1 MNDILEKYN
10 LDVINKIDE
19 ENMIKI
25 IKFLEQEKCLF
36 IKDILEDYID
46 IFTINFNEF
55 IDKYNKLNIKYNNE
69 YLKLASED
77 MNKLEELFY
86 N

>member
-69 YLKLASED
+69 YLKLACED

>member
-55 IDKYNKLNIKYNNE
+55 IDKYNKLNIKYNND